1 MEKTGS
7 NILNFSS
14 LESWTDY
21 KLLECI
27 GTGAYSTVWEAQ
39 HLPTGFKV
47 AIKIEEAE
55 FDDIVKC
62 KRILREIKLLRKLK
76 HPNVVRLIDVFM
88 SSKDNARVE
97 MYVVMELID
106 TDVRQL
112 LKSPSYLSEKQIK
125 TIFYNTLLAINY
137 LQSAEVMHRDVKPA
151 NILVTKRC
159 QAKLCDFGLA
169 RTVFEVNPAAKES
182 SDEGIKTPLARL
194 EAAQEADS
202 TLEQYFSRKPLERSR
217 RLTMHVVT
225 RWYRAPELI
234 LMQEDYGCKVDMW
247 ALGCLFAELQGMK
260 KENCAGSK
268 ERSPL
273 FPGKTRQPVL
283 SNECGL
289 TEENS
294 GQLSAIF
301 DVIGTPEAE
310 DCEFIG
316 DKELVAKLQK
326 LPKKHK
332 KNFEEM
338 YPGSEEPAIDLLN
351 SLLQFNPNKR
361 MSIDKCIEHPYLA
374 AVRLKERETTAS
386 HKIVL
391 EFPTDE
397 SLDEATIRK
406 MFIEEVEHFERLK
419 KAGKLFAE

>member
-1 MEKTGS
+1 MEKTGP
-7 NILNFSS
+7 NVLNFPP

-21 KLLECI
+21 KLLEHI

-39 HLPTGFKV
+39 YVPTGSKV
-47 AIKIEEAE
+47 AIKIEEAAL
-55 FDDIVKC
+55 DDIVKC
-62 KRILREIKLLRKLK
+62 KRILREIKLLRKLR

-88 SSKDNARVE
+88 STKDNARVE
-97 MYVVMELID
+97 VYVVMELID

-112 LKSPSYLSEKQIK
+112 LKSSSLSEKQIK

-159 QAKLCDFGLA
+159 HAKLCDFGLA
-169 RTVFEVNPAAKES
+169 RTVFEES
-182 SDEGIKTPLARL
+182 PMVKAGSDEGVKTPLARL
-194 EAAQEADS
+194 EASGESSSA
-202 TLEQYFSRKPLERSR
+202 LELYFSGQLPERSR

-234 LMQEDYGCKVDMW
+234 LMQEDYGHKVDMW
-247 ALGCLFAELQGMK
+247 ALGCLFAELQGTK
-260 KENCAGSK
+260 KENGAGSK

-273 FPGKTRQPVL
+273 FPGKTRQPAL
-283 SNECGL
+283 LNECGL
-289 TEENS
+289 TEENN

-301 DVIGTPEAE
+301 DVIGSPEPE
-310 DCEFIG
+310 DCEFIA
-316 DKELVAKLQK
+316 DKELAAKLQK

-338 YPGSEEPAIDLLN
+338 YPGSEKLAIDLLN
-351 SLLQFNPNKR
+351 SLLQFNPNR
-361 MSIDKCIEHPYLA
+361 RISIDKCMEHPYLA
-374 AVRLKERETTAS
+374 SVRAKEREIPAS

-391 EFPTDE
+391 EFPADE
-397 SLDEATIRK
+397 SLDGATIKK
-406 MFIEEVEHFERLK
+406 MFIEEVEYFEKLK
-419 KAGKLFAE
+419 KTGKLFAE